1 MYQCILNVP
10 LWNDWSTVTYSQV
23 HCSPVLKAPSFKSF
37 SWISAKTFAEFI
49 QFWQNPKLRR
59 PRTFEREILVFHWR
73 KVSYLKFSYIFLIF
87 KFRMGY
93 TSKTHIY
100 IYIYMYIYVVFTTE
114 GFFEVAV
121 ESWPDW
127 DLNPRPLNFV

>member
-23 HCSPVLKAPSFKSF
+23 HGSPVLKAPSFKSL

-73 KVSYLKFSYIFLIF
+73 KISYLKSLIF
-87 KFRMGY
+87 FLYLSFVWDTPVKHMNNKFPVLSSNVMSMY
-93 TSKTHIY
+93 IY
-100 IYIYMYIYVVFTTE
+100 IYIYGIHFE
-114 GFFEVAV
+114 LRFFY
-121 ESWPDW
+121 
-127 DLNPRPLNFV
+127 FI